1 MNMTLS
7 LGSDHAGFPLKEAIK
22 AHLTDL
28 GYTVLDRGA
37 FSLDSVDFPDHGH
50 AVANDVEQGSSSLGI
65 VVCGSG
71 NGINMAVNK
80 HEGIRGALC
89 WLPELAAL
97 ARQHNDAN
105 VLALPGRFISESV
118 GLACVDAFL
127 GAQFEGGRHAT
138 RVAKINGGD
147 RF

>member
-1 MNMTLS
+1 
-7 LGSDHAGFPLKEAIK
+7 
-22 AHLTDL
+22 
-28 GYTVLDRGA
+28 
-37 FSLDSVDFPDHGH
+37 
-50 AVANDVEQGSSSLGI
+50 